1 MKFLQRID
9 HRCGIVHQRLPRH
22 ESGQN
27 HNYADIENRAHNQGG
42 DDADGNVALRI
53 LAFLGGRG
61 NGIEADVSEKNDRA
75 AGENSRPPV
84 GRERMPVGGVNETR
98 CEGDEDK
105 DGNNFQQDH
114 YIVGFRGLADSA
126 NEDYRQQHDD
136 DERGPVEA
144 QMPARRIQHVPLQI
158 GEPARKIGGSNPAQ
172 ARVDAEPIQQTNN
185 VRGEPYAN
193 GHVADRV
200 LENEVPAYDPGDE
213 FTHRSVR
220 VGVRAAGNRNHGGQ
234 FGVANRCESAHDR
247 HQDEGQRDGW
257 SGSGTSEGSRMVNQI
272 FEQGRVKN
280 GFYLE
285 FLAGDRCANDGENSR
300 PNHGADSKRSE
311 AEPAQRLLQSNFG
324 VFGIRHQLV
333 DALAAEEG

>member
-1 MKFLQRID
+1 MLVA
-9 HRCGIVHQRLPRH
+9 IVCAFTGLC
-22 ESGQN
+22 
-27 HNYADIENRAHNQGG
+27 YAELASMIPIAGSAYTYTYATMGELVAWIIGWDLILEYAVSNMAVCVGFAAHIVDFMDWFGVHPT
-42 DDADGNVALRI
+42 ARWI
-53 LAFLGGRG
+53 SPAFLPSGLSDLQGNTIYPPGWHLGFNWPASIIVMLLTVILLRG
-61 NGIEADVSEKNDRA
+61 I
-75 AGENSRPPV
+75 
-84 GRERMPVGGVNETR
+84 RE
-98 CEGDEDK
+98 
-105 DGNNFQQDH
+105 
-114 YIVGFRGLADSA
+114 SA
-126 NEDYRQQHDD
+126 E
-136 DERGPVEA
+136 
-144 QMPARRIQHVPLQI
+144 
-158 GEPARKIGGSNPAQ
+158 
-172 ARVDAEPIQQTNN
+172 TNN

-324 VFGIRHQLV
+324 VLGIRHQLV